1 MNASKAGPAE
11 RATSPQASVEHR
23 EERRKG
29 DRRRSEAHH
38 PAYDVDP
45 RHVADTVEGILLG
58 LATKS
63 LKKAIHQAVEL
74 GFIQTMVNADGGVH
88 TDKPAE
94 DSEDRARKSGTLKR
108 SEEPVIK
115 NGIRHPQFG
124 STAGEMW
131 LMFAE
136 ASKSGA
142 VTLTRARE
150 LAEQRG
156 MNPSS
161 AGIALY
167 KWRKFHGVKNV
178 RD

>member
-1 MNASKAGPAE
+1 MNASKQAPAE
-11 RATSPQASVEHR
+11 RATSPQAVEHR
-23 EERRKG
+23 EERRKS
-29 DRRRSEAHH
+29 DRRKSEAHH

-45 RHVADTVEGILLG
+45 RQVANTVEGILLG

-63 LKKAIHQAVEL
+63 LKKAVHQAVEL
-74 GFIQTMVNADGGVH
+74 GLIQSMINADGGVH
-88 TDKPAE
+88 NDVEKPDAGE
-94 DSEDRARKSGTLKR
+94 RAAKSGTLKR
-108 SEEPVIK
+108 SEEPVIR

-124 STAGEMW
+124 STAGELW

-156 MNPSS
+156 YNPSS